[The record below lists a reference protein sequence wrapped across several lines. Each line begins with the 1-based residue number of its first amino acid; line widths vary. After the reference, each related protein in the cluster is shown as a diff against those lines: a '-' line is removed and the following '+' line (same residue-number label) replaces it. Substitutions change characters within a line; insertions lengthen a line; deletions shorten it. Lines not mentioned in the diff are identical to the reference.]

1 MLVSAQSAVISNVR
15 LNGGGNS
22 GTLQFDNS
30 VGSGWLNY
38 CESDNINIIKIKS
51 VVCRMLGYE
60 SDSGRISH
68 SSKWSHLNY

>member
-30 VGSGWLNY
+30 VGSGWLKY
-38 CESDNINIIKIKS
+38 CESDTNIIRIKS

-60 SDSGRISH
+60 SDSERISH
-68 SSKWSHLNY
+68 SSKWNQNLC